1 MNCPSCGT
9 SESKVVDSRSVE
21 EGTSIRRR
29 RECLTCGYRF
39 TTYERL
45 NETPLIVL
53 KQNKSAEPFDRNK
66 LLRGLMIATAKRD
79 VPVAR
84 LNEIIND
91 IENHLRASNTN
102 EVDSKV
108 LGDMVLDRLR
118 SVDDIAYIRFAS
130 VYKDFKDIEEFMVA
144 LTGMNEG

>member
-21 EGTSIRRR
+21 EGVSIRRR
-29 RECLTCGYRF
+29 RECLACGYRF

-45 NETPLIVL
+45 NEIPLIVL
-53 KQNKSAEPFDRNK
+53 KQNKSAEPFDHNK

-79 VPVAR
+79 IPVAR

-91 IENHLRASNTN
+91 IGEPSSRIKH
-102 EVDSKV
+102 
-108 LGDMVLDRLR
+108 
-118 SVDDIAYIRFAS
+118 
-130 VYKDFKDIEEFMVA
+130 
-144 LTGMNEG
+144 